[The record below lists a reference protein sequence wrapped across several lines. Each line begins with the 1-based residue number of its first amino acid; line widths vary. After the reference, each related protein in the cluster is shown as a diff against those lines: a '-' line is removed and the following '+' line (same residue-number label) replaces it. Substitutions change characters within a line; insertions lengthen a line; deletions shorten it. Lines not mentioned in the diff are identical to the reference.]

1 MNPHTYRRPVR
12 IVERTIQPALL
23 LNDDFNRP
31 AELAVA
37 EPLPELREIAVQ
49 VKFWFFWIDVW
60 AESCAAD
67 DADTID
73 YHRNCA
79 DEVANYLTKE
89 V

>member
-31 AELAVA
+31 AELAA
-37 EPLPELREIAVQ
+37 TEPLPELREIAVQ

-60 AESCAAD
+60 AETCKAD
-67 DADTID
+67 DADTIE
-73 YHRNCA
+73 YLQNSA
-79 DEVANYLTKE
+79 NEVADYMWKS